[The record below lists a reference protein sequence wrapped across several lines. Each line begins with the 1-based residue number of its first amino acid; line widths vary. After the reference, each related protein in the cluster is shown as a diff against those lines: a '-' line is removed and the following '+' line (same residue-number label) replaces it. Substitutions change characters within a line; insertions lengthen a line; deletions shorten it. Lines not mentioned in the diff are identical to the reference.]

1 MVMQKN
7 KKYDIVGI
15 GNAIVDLIAEV
26 DDSYLKKNTITK
38 GSMSLVDYE
47 VVNRIGNEVNIIRS
61 ISGGSV
67 ANSIVSIAQ
76 QNLKT
81 AFIGKVNQDEL
92 GEKFSQGLKKEK
104 VEFKITKS
112 STNKYTARCV
122 ILVSTDAERTMNTYL
137 GISQELTEEDIDLGI
152 ISNSSILY
160 LEGYL
165 WDLDNA
171 KKAIL
176 EAVTPRIREFI
187 EAQLMESD
195 EEESDKNE
203 IDAEKKDDEETEE
216 DVDVVLDES
225 ALKALIN
232 LVGGEEILHC
242 RTFVSVSQ
250 TLLRPR
256 LGILRLCNPR
266 LFPAFVVAGLYFPA
280 DAGNLEY
287 ITTAFT
293 GLGNQAEGLRAHAL
307 GWKEKIEHDSTLL
320 QFILYRFTVFFKHI
334 AAVLGTSRRLGAAP
348 PATSNAVQPPPSR
361 RPRPRRLTVAPSSLL
376 PLAKIG
382 ARRPRQRASTRRRL
396 RRASSTVVASTVD
409 GGVGGGGKEGH
420 EGLKL
425 APNRWLFRGLKRT
438 SPTYL

>member
-1 MVMQKN
+1 MVMPKKN

-26 DDSYLKKNTITK
+26 DDSYLKKNAITK

-47 VVNRIGNEVNIIRS
+47 VVNRIGNEVNITRT

-171 KKAIL
+171 KKAIKKSIL
-176 EAVTPRIREFI
+176 TAKSSETIVAFSISDAFCVDRFREEFIDLINNSADLIFANEAEIKSLYETSELDTAIKKCQETNKIFAVT
-187 EAQLMESD
+187 LG
-195 EEESDKNE
+195 DKGAKIIHRYE
-203 IDAEKKDDEETEE
+203 IFDIKAETINKL
-216 DVDVVLDES
+216 VDTTGAGD
-225 ALKALIN
+225 
-232 LVGGEEILHC
+232 
-242 RTFVSVSQ
+242 
-250 TLLRPR
+250 
-256 LGILRLCNPR
+256 
-266 LFPAFVVAGLYFPA
+266 LFAAGFLA
-280 DAGNLEY
+280 EY
-287 ITTAFT
+287 IKTQDLKSSGKQGVKMASIII
-293 GLGNQAEGLRAHAL
+293 Q
-307 GWKEKIEHDSTLL
+307 
-320 QFILYRFTVFFKHI
+320 QF
-334 AAVLGTSRRLGAAP
+334 
-348 PATSNAVQPPPSR
+348 
-361 RPRPRRLTVAPSSLL
+361 
-376 PLAKIG
+376 G
-382 ARRPRQRASTRRRL
+382 ARI
-396 RRASSTVVASTVD
+396 
-409 GGVGGGGKEGH
+409 
-420 EGLKL
+420 
-425 APNRWLFRGLKRT
+425 
-438 SPTYL
+438 

>member
-1 MVMQKN
+1 MVMQKKN

-38 GSMSLVDYE
+38 GSMSLVDYD
-47 VVNRIGNEVNIIRS
+47 VANRIGNEVNIIKT

-152 ISNSSILY
+152 ISNSSMLY

-171 KKAIL
+171 KKAIKKSISAAKSSETIVAFSISDAFCVDRFREEFIDL
-176 EAVTPRIREFI
+176 INNSADLIFANEAEIKSLYETSELDTAIKKCQETHKIFAVTLGDKGAKIINKNKIVNVEAEVINKLVDTTGAGDLFAAGFLSEFI
-187 EAQLMESD
+187 
-195 EEESDKNE
+195 
-203 IDAEKKDDEETEE
+203 
-216 DVDVVLDES
+216 
-225 ALKALIN
+225 
-232 LVGGEEILHC
+232 
-242 RTFVSVSQ
+242 RTQ
-250 TLLRPR
+250 
-256 LGILRLCNPR
+256 
-266 LFPAFVVAGLYFPA
+266 
-280 DAGNLEY
+280 NLESSGKQGVKM
-287 ITTAFT
+287 AS
-293 GLGNQAEGLRAHAL
+293 
-307 GWKEKIEHDSTLL
+307 KIIQ
-320 QFILYRFTVFFKHI
+320 QF
-334 AAVLGTSRRLGAAP
+334 
-348 PATSNAVQPPPSR
+348 
-361 RPRPRRLTVAPSSLL
+361 
-376 PLAKIG
+376 G
-382 ARRPRQRASTRRRL
+382 ARI
-396 RRASSTVVASTVD
+396 
-409 GGVGGGGKEGH
+409 
-420 EGLKL
+420 
-425 APNRWLFRGLKRT
+425 
-438 SPTYL
+438 

>member
-1 MVMQKN
+1 MQKKN

-26 DDSYLKKNTITK
+26 DDSYLKKNAITK

-47 VVNRIGNEVNIIRS
+47 VVNRIGNEVNITRT

-171 KKAIL
+171 KKAIKKSIL
-176 EAVTPRIREFI
+176 TAKSSETIVAFSISDAFCVDRFREEFIDLINNSADLIFANEAEIKSLYETSELDTAIKKCQETNKIFAVT
-187 EAQLMESD
+187 LG
-195 EEESDKNE
+195 DKGAKIIHRYE
-203 IDAEKKDDEETEE
+203 IFDIKAETINKL
-216 DVDVVLDES
+216 VDTTGAGD
-225 ALKALIN
+225 
-232 LVGGEEILHC
+232 
-242 RTFVSVSQ
+242 
-250 TLLRPR
+250 
-256 LGILRLCNPR
+256 
-266 LFPAFVVAGLYFPA
+266 LFAAGFLA
-280 DAGNLEY
+280 EY
-287 ITTAFT
+287 IKTQDLKSSGKQGVKMASIII
-293 GLGNQAEGLRAHAL
+293 Q
-307 GWKEKIEHDSTLL
+307 
-320 QFILYRFTVFFKHI
+320 QF
-334 AAVLGTSRRLGAAP
+334 
-348 PATSNAVQPPPSR
+348 
-361 RPRPRRLTVAPSSLL
+361 
-376 PLAKIG
+376 G
-382 ARRPRQRASTRRRL
+382 ARI
-396 RRASSTVVASTVD
+396 
-409 GGVGGGGKEGH
+409 
-420 EGLKL
+420 
-425 APNRWLFRGLKRT
+425 
-438 SPTYL
+438 

>member
-1 MVMQKN
+1 MQKN

-171 KKAIL
+171 KKAIKKSIL
-176 EAVTPRIREFI
+176 AAKSAETIVAFSISDAFCVDRFREEFIDLINNSADLIFANETEIKSLYETSDINIAIKKCQETNKIFAVTLGDKGAKII
-187 EAQLMESD
+187 HQD
-195 EEESDKNE
+195 EIVNIK
-203 IDAEKKDDEETEE
+203 AEKIDKLIDTTGAGDLFAAGFLTEY
-216 DVDVVLDES
+216 
-225 ALKALIN
+225 I
-232 LVGGEEILHC
+232 
-242 RTFVSVSQ
+242 RTQ
-250 TLLRPR
+250 
-256 LGILRLCNPR
+256 
-266 LFPAFVVAGLYFPA
+266 
-280 DAGNLEY
+280 NLESS
-287 ITTAFT
+287 
-293 GLGNQAEGLRAHAL
+293 GKLGVKMASIIIQ
-307 GWKEKIEHDSTLL
+307 
-320 QFILYRFTVFFKHI
+320 QF
-334 AAVLGTSRRLGAAP
+334 
-348 PATSNAVQPPPSR
+348 
-361 RPRPRRLTVAPSSLL
+361 
-376 PLAKIG
+376 G
-382 ARRPRQRASTRRRL
+382 ARI
-396 RRASSTVVASTVD
+396 
-409 GGVGGGGKEGH
+409 
-420 EGLKL
+420 
-425 APNRWLFRGLKRT
+425 
-438 SPTYL
+438 